1 MQPAKSYTPA
11 IRGNLLI
18 IVLTGFLQ
26 TTALAADLAREQRVS
41 DQISDAIFDGET
53 IFLEVDQTRFLTIFT
68 RTERHEPR
76 GAALILH
83 GRDANPDWLDIV
95 HPLRTHLPE
104 YGWDTLSIQLPL
116 APEGASDAEWWATI
130 PEALPRL
137 EAAIRFL
144 EQKGIGNIVM
154 ISHSFGNHAAARY
167 LGERAPHGIRAW
179 VGVGMPIES
188 RQYHNGTLSILG
200 QLQLPILD
208 LYGEN
213 DLATVAA
220 TAGKRRLA
228 ARDAG
233 NRKFEQREIFGAD
246 HFFSGQDDL
255 LVNIVKSWL
264 AKTAGDPLTAD

>member
-1 MQPAKSYTPA
+1 MQPAASKA
-11 IRGNLLI
+11 RALLR
-18 IVLTGFLQ
+18 FLPMFVVALIPQ
-26 TTALAADLAREQRVS
+26 TTAIAADLAREQRITE
-41 DQISDAIFDGET
+41 QISEAILDGET
-53 IFLEVDQTRFLTIFT
+53 VLLEAQGTRFLGIHT
-68 RTERHEPR
+68 RTDWQKAR

-95 HPLRTHLPE
+95 HPLRISLPQ

-137 EAAIRFL
+137 AAAIGFL
-144 EQKGIGNIVM
+144 QQQGVQNIVL

-167 LGERAPHGIRAW
+167 LGDRPSHGIRAW

-188 RQYHNGTLSILG
+188 KQRENGTLSTLR
-200 QLQLPILD
+200 QLELPILD

-213 DLATVAA
+213 DLATVVAS
-220 TAGKRRLA
+220 AGKRRLA

-233 NRKFEQREIFGAD
+233 NGAFEQREIGGGD

-264 AKTAGDPLTAD
+264 AKTADAPRAAN

>member
-1 MQPAKSYTPA
+1 MQPAPSKAFA
-11 IRGNLLI
+11 ILRFPLMLILLGI
-18 IVLTGFLQ
+18 LQ
-26 TTALAADLAREQRVS
+26 TAAMAADLAREQRVTE
-41 DQISDAIFDGET
+41 QIGEAIFDGESV
-53 IFLEVDQTRFLTIFT
+53 FLESQGSRFLSIHT
-68 RTERHEPR
+68 RTERHQPR

-95 HPLRTHLPE
+95 HPLRTELPA

-137 EAAIRFL
+137 QSAVDFL
-144 EQKGIGNIVM
+144 RQQGAENIVL

-167 LGERAPHGIRAW
+167 LGERPSHGIRAW

-188 RQYHNGTLSILG
+188 KNRDNGTLGMLR

-213 DLATVAA
+213 DLATVV
-220 TAGKRRLA
+220 TSAGKRRLA

-233 NRKFEQREIFGAD
+233 NREFEQREISGAD

-255 LVNIVKSWL
+255 LVSIVKSWL
-264 AKTAGDPLTAD
+264 ARTAGNPRTAN